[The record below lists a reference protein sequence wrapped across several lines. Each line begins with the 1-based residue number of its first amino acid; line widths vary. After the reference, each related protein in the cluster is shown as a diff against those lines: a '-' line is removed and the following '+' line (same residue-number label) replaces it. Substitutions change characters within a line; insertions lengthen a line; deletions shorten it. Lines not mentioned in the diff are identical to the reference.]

1 MKIRIVLADDQKL
14 FREGLRMLLSTDPRL
29 VLVAEA
35 SDGQQAVDLVEQHRP
50 DVVLMD
56 LRMPRMGGV
65 EATQRLKRLGSRAR
79 IIALTT
85 FSDEDLVFDAIR
97 AGAVS
102 YLLKDAGADVI
113 VSAVVAAAAGES
125 VIAPS
130 VAVKILAEFS
140 RMASLVPQASSF
152 ESLGLT
158 EREGSILR
166 LLARGTS
173 NKGIARQL
181 SIAEGTVKNHLSAVY
196 KKLGVNDR
204 TEAAIVAR
212 QYSLG

>member
-1 MKIRIVLADDQKL
+1 MIRIVLADDQQL
-14 FREGLRMLLSTDPRL
+14 FREGLRMLLATDPRL

-35 SDGQQAVDLVEQHRP
+35 SDGKEAVQLAERHRP

-56 LRMPRMGGV
+56 LRMPRMDGI
-65 EATQRLKRLGSRAR
+65 EATSHLRRLGNRAR
-79 IIALTT
+79 VIVLTT
-85 FSDEDLVFDAIR
+85 FSEEQLVFEAIS
-97 AGAVS
+97 AGAVA
-102 YLLKDAGADVI
+102 YLLKDAGADTI

-130 VAVKILAEFS
+130 VASKILQEFS
-140 RMASLVPQASSF
+140 RMAALVPQASSF

-158 EREGSILR
+158 EREGTILR

-173 NKGIARQL
+173 NKGISRQL

-196 KKLGVNDR
+196 KKLGVRDR
-204 TEAAIVAR
+204 TEAAILAR
-212 QYSLG
+212 QHNMS